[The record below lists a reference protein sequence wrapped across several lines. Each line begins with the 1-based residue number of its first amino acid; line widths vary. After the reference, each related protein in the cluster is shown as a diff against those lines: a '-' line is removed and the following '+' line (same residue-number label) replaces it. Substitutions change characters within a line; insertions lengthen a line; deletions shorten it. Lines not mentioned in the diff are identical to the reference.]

1 MKIFAA
7 LIIAAVAGGML
18 AAQESKPVPKD
29 SLRVF
34 VPGCSKGRIF
44 TAAAPTEDHGGAPVP
59 EGTHLRMN
67 GKKELMEEI
76 KSREG
81 AKIEITGIVK
91 KGQFAQEGV
100 QNRPRRE
107 RHGRLAW
114 HGGGMAPGS
123 GDQPDVIDVEGWR
136 RLEGPCPSR

>member
-7 LIIAAVAGGML
+7 LIIAAVAGGVL

-59 EGTHLRMN
+59 EGTHLRMD

-81 AKIEITGIVK
+81 SRIESTGIVK
-91 KGQFAQEGV
+91 KGQFSQAGV
-100 QNRPRRE
+100 RVAP
-107 RHGRLAW
+107 GVSVMA
-114 HGGGMAPGS
+114 GSPGTSGMALGS
-123 GDQPDVIDVEGWR
+123 GVNQTMIHVEGWR
-136 RLEGPCPSR
+136 RVEGSCPSR

>member
-7 LIIAAVAGGML
+7 LMIAAVAGGVL

-29 SLRVF
+29 SVRVF

-81 AKIEITGIVK
+81 SRIEITGIVK
-91 KGQFAQEGV
+91 KGQFSQAGV
-100 QNRPRRE
+100 RIAP
-107 RHGRLAW
+107 GVSVMA
-114 HGGGMAPGS
+114 GSPGTSGMAPGS
-123 GDQPDVIDVEGWR
+123 GVNQTMIDVEGWR
-136 RLEGPCPSR
+136 RVEGSCPSR